1 MKSKIIYFVL
11 YLVVIAEL
19 LVVIHERD
27 ILIRELKIKQDI
39 EKYIQPVILDTLVN
53 KEKFGVPSNEG
64 SIYNV
69 LYVKNLVSREEKIN
83 LRLIGKRIVPA
94 SASDNFLPESI
105 SSENKG
111 GIGKIR
117 LYKKLFDSD
126 VALFR
131 FTSSWSDLPV
141 KPPVGGKVEVSY
153 DVYAEV
159 RRTLPSELQV
169 ETIDKILTQIDTLK
183 KDDIKFSYINGLTD
197 SLLIKVIK
205 VTENVNVYKTDGF
218 DMEGLKATL
227 SRFEDFA
234 DKNKCASI
242 IKPYRDAIKKYE
254 FIKTNTQTVTLFL
267 TQ

>member
-53 KEKFGVPSNEG
+53 KESFAIPSSPG
-64 SIYNV
+64 SMYNV
-69 LYVKNLVSREEKIN
+69 LYVRNLVSREEKIN
-83 LRLIGKRIVPA
+83 LKLIGKRVVP
-94 SASDNFLPESI
+94 SSGSEGYLPEVI
-105 SSENKG
+105 GTENPETRGNIK
-111 GIGKIR
+111 
-117 LYKKLFDSD
+117 LYKKLYDSD
-126 VALFR
+126 VILFR
-131 FTSSWSDLPV
+131 FSGKWGDFPI
-141 KPPVGGKVEVSY
+141 PPVGGKTEVSY

-169 ETIDKILTQIDTLK
+169 ETIDKILAQIDTLK
-183 KDDIKFSYINGLTD
+183 KDEIKFSYINGLTD

-205 VTENVNVYKTDGF
+205 ITENPEIYSVDGF

-227 SRFEDFA
+227 SGFEDFA

-242 IKPYRDAIKKYE
+242 IKPYRDAIKKFE
-254 FIKTNTQTVTLFL
+254 FIKTNTVRVSLFL
-267 TQ
+267 KQ